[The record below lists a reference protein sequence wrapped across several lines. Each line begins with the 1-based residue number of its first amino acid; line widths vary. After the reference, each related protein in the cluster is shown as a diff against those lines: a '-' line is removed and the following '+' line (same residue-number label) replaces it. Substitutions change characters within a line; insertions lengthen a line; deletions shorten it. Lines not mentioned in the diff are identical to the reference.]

1 MGLDTSLCSCFS
13 GVCLQLIETHVQ
25 GSPPGCECRDGTC
38 GNQPHTVCSGLQAVR
53 ITSTKR
59 LLGFFFFSLQCC
71 DEGKKCRIHHYLW
84 FEVSCGSM
92 HCQENRETSCGP
104 EGEEQRPGACPG
116 PLAPQLAHG
125 FWWATWTRGPRTGA
139 GNLWLN
145 RNLSW
150 ALPLGREGKSFFL
163 WSSLRSILNPE
174 VKQRANYINF
184 LLISMEKFTMFL
196 LFNFFKHYL

>member
-1 MGLDTSLCSCFS
+1 MQLLFWSLFAADRDPCAGEPTWLWMQRWHLWKSASYGVLRSS
-13 GVCLQLIETHVQ
+13 GSEDYKHKKA
-25 GSPPGCECRDGTC
+25 
-38 GNQPHTVCSGLQAVR
+38 SG
-53 ITSTKR
+53 I
-59 LLGFFFFSLQCC
+59 FFFSLQCC

-139 GNLWLN
+139 GNPWLN